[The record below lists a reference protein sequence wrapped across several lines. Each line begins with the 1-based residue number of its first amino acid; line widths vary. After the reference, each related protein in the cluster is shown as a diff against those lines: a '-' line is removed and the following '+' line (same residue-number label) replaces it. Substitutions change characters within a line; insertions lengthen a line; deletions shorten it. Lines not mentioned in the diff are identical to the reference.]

1 MDAFY
6 ASVEQRDNSSLSG
19 NPVVDG
25 GRPEG
30 RGVVAAA
37 SYEARAFGIHSAMP
51 MSKALRLCPHLEI
64 IRPNF
69 KKYKEFRAFMRSE
82 YGDSAGIAPIKSARF
97 WAVRALRPL
106 RSFACV
112 LTCLC
117 RR

>member
-1 MDAFY
+1 MRFLA
-6 ASVEQRDNSSLSG
+6 G
-19 NPVVDG
+19 
-25 GRPEG
+25 
-30 RGVVAAA
+30 
-37 SYEARAFGIHSAMP
+37 
-51 MSKALRLCPHLEI
+51 
-64 IRPNF
+64 NF

-97 WAVRALRPL
+97 WAVRALHPL